1 MRRKKGYDKSVF
13 QSLALITQ
21 FGINMLVPIGFMTY
35 LGWYLDKRLETSYLV
50 IVFFFV
56 GAVAGGRNVYRM
68 AKQIYEQTS
77 NRGSRMVKRK
87 ENDRES
93 KKD

>member
-56 GAVAGGRNVYRM
+56 GAVAGGWNVYRM